1 MKSMT
6 LEESFEQL
14 DDLIARLEDG
24 SIPINEAF
32 KLYKNGIKIV
42 ENCNQQLDKVEKE
55 ITVLNKQEETQD
67 EF

>member
-14 DDLIARLEDG
+14 DELIARLEDG

-32 KLYKNGIKIV
+32 KLYKNGKAI
-42 ENCNQQLDKVEKE
+42 D
-55 ITVLNKQEETQD
+55 TQ
-67 EF
+67 